1 MNINKEASIIS
12 PDLIISVS
20 RAQSL
25 QREEIRTLH
34 KNYGNASL
42 VTMLGMLNFD
52 RQFVRAQGT
61 KLWDSE
67 GHDYLDFLGGYGS
80 LNLGHN
86 HPLVIAAVEQVKEMP
101 NLMQAGVPTMAAALL
116 HNLAVI
122 TPGKLKRSFL
132 CNSGAEAVEG
142 ALKLARA
149 ATGRKAFIYCQNSFH
164 GKSFGAL
171 SVTGREKYRKPFAPL
186 LEECIEVPFGDIVSL
201 RQALKKHQAAA
212 FIVEP
217 IQGEGGVNVP
227 PPGYLNEAARACRE
241 AGTLLIADEIQTGFG
256 RTGAM
261 FACQHENVEPDIM
274 CLAKSLGGGI
284 MPIGAFIT
292 TGEIWNKAYGSV
304 EKATLHTSTF
314 GGNTWAA
321 AAGVAAVEILVK
333 ENLAR
338 AAEEK
343 GRYFISGLKNLQK
356 KYPLI
361 KEVRGRG
368 LLIGIELAQ
377 PGGLVDKATM
387 GMASKLSNEYLGSMV
402 AGELLNKHRI
412 VTAYTLNNPNV
423 IRLEPPLIVSKE
435 EIDYVLNALED
446 VLKRHKGFFSFA
458 ATSAKTVLKTIRK
471 K

>member
-1 MNINKEASIIS
+1 MGINEHASIVS
-12 PDLIISVS
+12 PELIISVTK
-20 RAQSL
+20 AQSL
-25 QREEIRTLH
+25 QREEVRTLH
-34 KNYGNASL
+34 KHYGNASL
-42 VTMLGMLNFD
+42 VNLMGMLNFD

-61 KLWDSE
+61 RLWDSD
-67 GHDYLDFLGGYGS
+67 GNDYLDFLGGYGS

-86 HPLVIAAVEQVKEMP
+86 HPQIIAALEQVKEMP
-101 NLMQAGVPTMAAALL
+101 NLLQASVPTIAAALL

-122 TPGKLKRSFL
+122 TPGKLKKSFL
-132 CNSGAEAVEG
+132 GNSGAEAIEG

-149 ATGRKAFIYCQNSFH
+149 ATGKKGFIFCQNSFH

-171 SVTGREKYRKPFAPL
+171 SVTGRDKYRKPFEPL
-186 LEECIEVPFGDIVSL
+186 LSECIEVPFGDINAL
-201 RQALKKHQAAA
+201 RRTLKEHQAAA

-217 IQGEGGVNVP
+217 IQGEGGVITP
-227 PPGYLNEAARACRE
+227 PPGYLPEAAQACRE
-241 AGTLLIADEIQTGFG
+241 AGTLFIADEIQTGFG

-292 TGEIWNKAYGSV
+292 TEDIWHKAYGNV

-321 AAGVAAVEILVK
+321 TAGVATIEVLVK
-333 ENLAR
+333 ENLSE
-338 AAEEK
+338 AAGEN
-343 GRYFISGLKNLQK
+343 GRYFMTGLKNLQK
-356 KYPLI
+356 RYPLLQ
-361 KEVRGRG
+361 EVRGRG

-377 PGGLVDKATM
+377 PGNLANKATM
-387 GMASKLSNEYLGSMV
+387 GVVSKLSNEYLGSMV

-423 IRLEPPLIVSKE
+423 IRLEPPLIVNKE

-446 VLKRHKGFFSFA
+446 VLKRNKGFFSFA